1 MFTRFASSGSRFQ
14 ALCHPS
20 YCPPVGGVVRGFGRG
35 AWLVVVA
42 AASLLAIPAAALAD
56 DPGTASDGTSSI
68 TTIRTIDSEASR
80 PAEGAGPVLAEP
92 GNPTVAESTE
102 PPPADPAPAEPTLA
116 EPAPQ
121 VVPIDQ
127 TPIPAALQAKATRPT
142 VVESKTATGTE
153 PNPNPTLQIVEEKAV
168 PDKAAADSPQKLE
181 AVPDAAAEGKVD
193 IQTASFKGVTPG
205 ETTLAKLQ
213 ESWGSPKQMASQDGQ
228 PVYLY
233 TIDPFDRIEVTVAE
247 DMVSSIIIRL
257 QQPVPAKSL
266 AEQLKLAQIKPVLVS
281 NEMGEILGQSY
292 PERGVLFAF
301 EPAGEPS
308 KATMRVVDIILE
320 PVGAEAFVL
329 RAETYLDTHL
339 TQCAADLKTAI
350 DLQPDL
356 ARAHWLQA
364 RVAASLGDTE
374 TALASSGQAIRLE
387 PANPQFLVTR
397 GQILGQA
404 GKFTEAVREV
414 EAAVANA
421 ENRPHIKA
429 RALCLLGDLISSEP
443 DPDYSKAL
451 KSHMAAISE
460 ADALVAS
467 PHPAVRLAAME
478 VIVDAHLGAAHDIA
492 WGDWENK
499 KVAVDTW
506 LGRASAFAEGMIE
519 AESAGP
525 ALRFRVATR
534 ALASCV
540 GARGEIDPTVWAE
553 NAVAAGQKMIE
564 SAEDQS
570 QKDGIAWD
578 LGLALYDAVQIYQMR
593 DEQEL
598 ALKTGQTAIGLL
610 EQGQERQLQSADA
623 HLLARLYFRL
633 GTIYAVSKSNHED
646 AVGWFD
652 KALPLFQQATENV
665 APHEVARLGESLVSM
680 GVSYWEVGNRDR
692 GLELTETGVKLIEA
706 AVEGQF
712 VQKSVLEVPYG
723 NLATMHRQLGQ
734 TEKAE
739 KYLRLASEKQGSIR

>member
-1 MFTRFASSGSRFQ
+1 MFTRLVS
-14 ALCHPS
+14 P
-20 YCPPVGGVVRGFGRG
+20 
-35 AWLVVVA
+35 WLVLLAVA
-42 AASLLAIPAAALAD
+42 GLLAASAAVGAD
-56 DPGTASDGTSSI
+56 DPGTASDGNSSI
-68 TTIRTIDSEASR
+68 TTIRTIDPETSIPEA
-80 PAEGAGPVLAEP
+80 PAKLQSASPTLADPPSPTAAEAAG
-92 GNPTVAESTE
+92 
-102 PPPADPAPAEPTLA
+102 PAPAEPAPADPAAA

-121 VVPIDQ
+121 VAPIGQ
-127 TPIPAALQAKATRPT
+127 TPIPAALQAEAAKPAAAGQKTPAVAEPT
-142 VVESKTATGTE
+142 
-153 PNPNPTLQIVEEKAV
+153 PDPTLQIVEEKPSAD
-168 PDKAAADSPQKLE
+168 PPAADARQQLD
-181 AVPDAAAEGKVD
+181 AVPDAAVDGKVD

-213 ESWGSPKQMASQDGQ
+213 ESWGSPKQIASQNSQ

-233 TIDPFDRIEVTVAE
+233 TIDPFDRIEVTVAN
-247 DMVSSIIIRL
+247 DIVTSIIVRL
-257 QQPVPAKSL
+257 QQPVPAKPL
-266 AEQLKLAQIKPVLVS
+266 AEQLMLAQIRPVLVS
-281 NEMGEILGQSY
+281 NELGEILGQSY
-292 PERGVLFAF
+292 PERGVLFSF
-301 EPAGEPS
+301 EPAGQPS
-308 KATMRVVDIILE
+308 KATMKVVDIILE
-320 PVGAEAFVL
+320 PVNAESFVL

-339 TQCAADLKTAI
+339 TLCANDLKTAI

-374 TALASSGQAIRLE
+374 TALAASAQAIRLD

-404 GKFTEAVREV
+404 NQFTEAVREV

-421 ENRPHIKA
+421 DNRPHVKA

-460 ADALVAS
+460 ADPLVAS
-467 PHPAVRLAAME
+467 PHPAIRLAAME

-492 WGDWENK
+492 WGDRENK
-499 KVAVDTW
+499 KVVVDTW

-534 ALASCV
+534 ALAACV
-540 GARGEIDPTVWAE
+540 GARGEIDPTTWAE
-553 NAVAAGQKMIE
+553 NAVASGQKMIE
-564 SAEDQS
+564 SAEDPS
-570 QKDGIAWD
+570 QKKGIAWD

-593 DEQEL
+593 DEQQL

-610 EQGQERQLQSADA
+610 EQGRVEKLQPADA

-633 GTIYAVSKSNHED
+633 GTIHAVSKSNHQD

-652 KALPLFQQATENV
+652 KALPLFQQATDNV

-680 GVSYWEVGNRDR
+680 GVSYWESGNRDR

-706 AVEGQF
+706 AVDGQF
-712 VQKSVLEVPYG
+712 VQRSVLEVPYS

-734 TEKAE
+734 IDKAE
-739 KYLRLASEKQGSIR
+739 KYLRLASERQGSMR